1 MGKEDGALLDPI
13 SLGSTG
19 AVGDKSMGTCNAM
32 WYSRTW
38 SACPLVPICRSD
50 VQHLVDTL
58 FRDPGPFKCNV
69 ALVQGQVPGEANKVN
84 SLKVA
89 GSLATLHAFFLAIA
103 RDIKLG
109 LASNVKHW
117 RSLILSSICTIEVV
131 QRENDIFWLAMQ
143 SRLVAKMA
151 LETEVH
157 TVVTKLQ
164 KKCCSCSTVCSS
176 VVLSSQ

>member
-13 SLGSTG
+13 NLGSPG

-38 SACPLVPICRSD
+38 SPCPLVPICRSD

-58 FRDPGPFKCNV
+58 FRDPGPLECNV
-69 ALVQGQVPGEANKVN
+69 AFLQGQAPKEANKVN

-89 GSLATLHAFFLAIA
+89 GSLTKLHAFFLAIA
-103 RDIKLG
+103 RDVKLG
-109 LASNVKHW
+109 LASNLKHW
-117 RSLILSSICTIEVV
+117 RSLILSSVCTMQVV
-131 QRENDIFWLAMQ
+131 QRENDIFWFAMQ
-143 SRLVAKMA
+143 SRLLAKVA

-157 TVVTKLQ
+157 TVVTEQQ
-164 KKCCSCSTVCSS
+164 KKCCS
-176 VVLSSQ
+176 